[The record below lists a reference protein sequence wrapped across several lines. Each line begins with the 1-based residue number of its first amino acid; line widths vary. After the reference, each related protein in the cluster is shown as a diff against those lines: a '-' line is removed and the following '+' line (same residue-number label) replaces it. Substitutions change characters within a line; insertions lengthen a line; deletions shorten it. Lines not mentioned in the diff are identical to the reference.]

1 MSESTLLGQSLT
13 QREREKTF
21 KEELF
26 LEIKTEIIV
35 THGQV
40 KGYAPVCRPSNM
52 REVEQFCSRRV
63 KLRSL
68 SARNTWLLWL
78 PQRGVLQKTRPTI
91 FGHDI
96 FINVFFNHVFLI
108 EKKAAKCLLKSR
120 EQLARISPY
129 FRENCA
135 FIFSVVSRK
144 APLVCE
150 VTQEA
155 AIKNTVY
162 CLFFSKLCI
171 PSHGAI
177 YFTYTA
183 EVNKCLRK
191 PSLFVHSLL

>member
-1 MSESTLLGQSLT
+1 M
-13 QREREKTF
+13 
-21 KEELF
+21 
-26 LEIKTEIIV
+26 
-35 THGQV
+35 V
-40 KGYAPVCRPSNM
+40 KLKATRPSAAHQTWEKWSSFAQDESSW
-52 REVEQFCSRRV
+52 EV
-63 KLRSL
+63 SL
-68 SARNTWLLWL
+68 QETLDCCDCLNGVCCKTLVPLYSAMTFSLM
-78 PQRGVLQKTRPTI
+78 
-91 FGHDI
+91 F
-96 FINVFFNHVFLI
+96 FFNHVFLI